1 MTQNE
6 LLYMLTIAEH
16 RTITRA
22 AQELFISQPSLSES
36 LNKVEQ
42 EFDTRIF
49 SRTQEGLVPTAF
61 GEHYLKTAR
70 NILDRY
76 RKLETDLDEYRQ
88 LRKGSLTF
96 GIPFN
101 LGAYLLPRILPA
113 FQQIYPDITVQFKE
127 NNSTELDK
135 LMLSGKLDFSVM
147 HYETPNEA
155 IHYDLLAEDDFYLV
169 MPLTLAHK
177 YQFPDYRTLSIYN
190 LKALEQEPF
199 LMVASRQKLRQ
210 VADSILSQLSIKP
223 NIRYTTKNM
232 ETAKRLAAAG
242 MGITFLPHSY
252 LNLFSGVENLAC
264 YPLEAGHRLPGRTP
278 AFPVCKRIYPF
289 SKRKNPARRSVILR
303 RLDFFYRYRL
313 FNHLMNCCHHL
324 FLLYHPIFLLTHHTW
339 KESLPPPEGTILPPA
354 SAAGPLESA

>member
-1 MTQNE
+1 ME
-6 LLYMLTIAEH
+6 LS
-16 RTITRA
+16 
-22 AQELFISQPSLSES
+22 QEPRRSFFISQPSLSES

-42 EFDTRIF
+42 EFGTRIF

-61 GEHYLKTAR
+61 GAHYLKTAR

-169 MPLTLAHK
+169 MPLTLARK
-177 YQFPDYRTLSIYN
+177 YQFPDYRTLSIYD

-264 YPLEAGHRLPGRTP
+264 YPLDDKQYSSPKPRQLHRKLKLHIYKSKIYCRKQNDHPPACRCKVTYQRGRH
-278 AFPVCKRIYPF
+278 CCN
-289 SKRKNPARRSVILR
+289 SKMYVV
-303 RLDFFYRYRL
+303 L
-313 FNHLMNCCHHL
+313 FCYLKFDAHFC
-324 FLLYHPIFLLTHHTW
+324 LL
-339 KESLPPPEGTILPPA
+339 ILPLNA
-354 SAAGPLESA
+354 SS

>member
-16 RTITRA
+16 GTITRA

-49 SRTQEGLVPTAF
+49 SRTQECLVPTAF

-76 RKLETDLDEYRQ
+76 RKLETDLEEYRQ

-177 YQFPDYRTLSIYN
+177 YQFPDYRTLSIYD

-264 YPLEAGHRLPGRTP
+264 YPLDPSLNASWKLVIGYPDGRP
-278 AFPVCKRIYPF
+278 LSRCAKEFIR
-289 SKRKNPARRSVILR
+289 
-303 RLDFFYRYRL
+303 
-313 FNHLMNCCHHL
+313 
-324 FLLYHPIFLLTHHTW
+324 FL
-339 KESLPPPEGTILPPA
+339 KEKIQPDEV
-354 SAAGPLESA
+354 